1 MLSYGNDKKIKSF
14 LGVPDQN
21 ENFKAG
27 ELRNVTRT
35 SSRKPMACTYI
46 INDYMLRINV

>member
-27 ELRNVTRT
+27 ERDQNFFKETDG
-35 SSRKPMACTYI
+35 KYI
-46 INDYMLRINV
+46 YN